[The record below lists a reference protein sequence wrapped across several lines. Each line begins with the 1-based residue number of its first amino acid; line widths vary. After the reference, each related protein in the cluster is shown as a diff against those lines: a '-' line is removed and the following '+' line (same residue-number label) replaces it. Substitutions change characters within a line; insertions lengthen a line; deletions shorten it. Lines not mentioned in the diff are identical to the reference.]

1 MSRSDQYALSL
12 DENLDIC
19 LFQEL
24 LSQCQHFSA
33 SVRREAV
40 SGLHE
45 LLTFHPDVISSNLS
59 LLLERVSEL
68 FVDKDAEVR
77 SNVTKLLRV
86 LFLGISLQNMS
97 PFFSLLSAHLCCAMT
112 HIYDD
117 IKGDS
122 LSILDLCLEH
132 YPSLVTADS
141 SRILENFLEQISAKS
156 NTNKKQRTLLVNP
169 NNKLTSQ
176 KWRLRVLQRIHS
188 FLRALIQTKIHNST
202 TIQRSLFGSC
212 AVAQH
217 VTSHLTR
224 SVTSLIPS

>member
-1 MSRSDQYALSL
+1 KHKDFNKVKLKVGRKLPRADNETNTAFRTR
-12 DENLDIC
+12 DIQ
-19 LFQEL
+19 LREQFHTADGSEPTTRRKLNVKEL

-188 FLRALIQTKIHNST
+188 FLRAL
-202 TIQRSLFGSC
+202 
-212 AVAQH
+212 
-217 VTSHLTR
+217 
-224 SVTSLIPS
+224 